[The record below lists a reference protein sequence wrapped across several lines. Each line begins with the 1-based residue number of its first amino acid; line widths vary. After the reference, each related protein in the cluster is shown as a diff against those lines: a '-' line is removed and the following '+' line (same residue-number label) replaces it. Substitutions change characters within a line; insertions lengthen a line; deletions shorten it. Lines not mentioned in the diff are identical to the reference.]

1 MSQNCGAGIEYQ
13 ENVSFGEFFE
23 AKLFEAMDALPKNS
37 VALIRTAEDDPNHN
51 YYTSTFNCYHPF
63 FFQLF
68 SVCMHATLILF
79 QSAHIVGA
87 AHQLEVA

>member
-1 MSQNCGAGIEYQ
+1 VSQNCCAGIEYQ

-23 AKLFEAMDALPKNS
+23 AKLFEAMEPKNS

-51 YYTSTFNCYHPF
+51 YYTSTFTCYHLF

-68 SVCMHATLILF
+68 SVCMHAT
-79 QSAHIVGA
+79 
-87 AHQLEVA
+87 